1 MTEGQSKIS
10 ENETIVITY
19 TGPKEHIEAIKKV
32 AKAYGGDL
40 EEFLLHCIRKY
51 LEQIWLP
58 AAIPVSRGLFLHLAR
73 EARERGLATEAYIN
87 MLLTKHIVKE

>member
-1 MTEGQSKIS
+1 MN
-10 ENETIVITY
+10 ENETIVIKY
-19 TGPKEHIEAIKKV
+19 TGPKEHIEAIKKI

-40 EEFLLHCIRKY
+40 QEFLLHCIRKY

-58 AAIPVSRGLFLHLAR
+58 AAIPVSRGLFLHLTR

-87 MLLTKHIVKE
+87 MLLTKHIVKGVKE